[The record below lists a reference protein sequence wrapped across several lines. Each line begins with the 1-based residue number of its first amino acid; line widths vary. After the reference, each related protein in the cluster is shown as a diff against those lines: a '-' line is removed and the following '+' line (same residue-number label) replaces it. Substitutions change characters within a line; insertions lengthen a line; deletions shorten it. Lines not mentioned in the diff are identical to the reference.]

1 LNEATRFS
9 HLFGGA
15 TFYPLASGSQQKA
28 MPVIGYLE
36 ARHRAPGYPALDP
49 FHQGLSATG
58 FVGGQNQRDPAGHRR
73 LDRRSR
79 RVAGGSLTYNREVPT
94 MFISQSKVPL
104 PVFLILGFWLF
115 AVVPQS
121 FAAAPG
127 DTALIRV
134 CFPPSG
140 PIGETKGEND
150 GFCVDASDLT

>member
-1 LNEATRFS
+1 
-9 HLFGGA
+9 
-15 TFYPLASGSQQKA
+15 
-28 MPVIGYLE
+28 VIGYLE

-127 DTALIRV
+127 DRRSYGCAFRL
-134 CFPPSG
+134 PGPSARQKARMMVFAWTRR
-140 PIGETKGEND
+140 I
-150 GFCVDASDLT
+150 